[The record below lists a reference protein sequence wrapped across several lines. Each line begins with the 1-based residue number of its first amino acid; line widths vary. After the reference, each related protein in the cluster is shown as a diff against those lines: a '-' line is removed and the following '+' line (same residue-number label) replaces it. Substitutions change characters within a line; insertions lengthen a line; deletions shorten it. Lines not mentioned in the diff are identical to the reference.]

1 MRDLS
6 EEAAAEAEA
15 EDGSCGCGR
24 PGLSMTMADWRQSR
38 RGRSGRL
45 GFGESE
51 GWMDRRVATG
61 SSLLGQTKTKRGAAG
76 SAVVAVSA
84 WLPTA
89 TGHSRADWWVRC
101 GRRLTRFSSA
111 RGCPALRNSG
121 AFPCRTHATAVSRG
135 FYVSLLPSDFLISFI
150 NKIVLAANHPVNLGI
165 TWVCWV
171 GLGQLA

>member
-38 RGRSGRL
+38 RGRSGRF

-61 SSLLGQTKTKRGAAG
+61 SSLLGQTKTKRGAVD
-76 SAVVAVSA
+76 SAVVAV
-84 WLPTA
+84 PTA

-101 GRRLTRFSSA
+101 GRRP
-111 RGCPALRNSG
+111 PASPPPVDALPCEILEHFLERTQLLFREVSTFLS
-121 AFPCRTHATAVSRG
+121 FP
-135 FYVSLLPSDFLISFI
+135 LIS
-150 NKIVLAANHPVNLGI
+150 
-165 TWVCWV
+165 
-171 GLGQLA
+171 